1 MNKFKERIDFDK
13 NIENIKNY
21 IDILEDNVEFN
32 YCNVSDNFEIEV
44 LIKTRNMKIR
54 EKIYRWNL
62 ENQVNYGIILP

>member
-21 IDILEDNVEFN
+21 IDILEGNVEFN

-44 LIKTRNMKIR
+44 LIKTRDMKIR
-54 EKIYRWNL
+54 EKI
-62 ENQVNYGIILP
+62 

>member
-21 IDILEDNVEFN
+21 IDILEGNVEFN

-44 LIKTRNMKIR
+44 LIKTRSMKIR
-54 EKIYRWNL
+54 EKIYC
-62 ENQVNYGIILP
+62 

>member
-21 IDILEDNVEFN
+21 IDILEGNVEFN

-54 EKIYRWNL
+54 EKIYC
-62 ENQVNYGIILP
+62 

>member
-1 MNKFKERIDFDK
+1 MNKFKGRIDFDK

-21 IDILEDNVEFN
+21 IDILEGNVEFN

-54 EKIYRWNL
+54 EKIYR
-62 ENQVNYGIILP
+62 